1 MSVLRLQEERSVE
14 LTFELLR
21 GAIDVHVHVG
31 PHLKSSP
38 RRVDPIEAAL
48 QARDVGMRAIVLKDV
63 FQMTNGTAWLVNR
76 HVPGIA
82 VYGGLM
88 LNTVYGGM
96 NPRTFKT
103 AIHYG
108 DGAKYLDFGAHS
120 TYYQAAKEGR
130 IVDGKFVPLSE
141 LYPKFRKEELE
152 RAIRIPVEGAPGPH
166 LHEMLTLLADNPH
179 IYMETGHV
187 SSEEAIRLLELKEE
201 YGYERVVVSSSV
213 TKISTM
219 EQLRYMVDM
228 GGLIE
233 FTFAAY
239 TAPTPIPLTHYYVEK
254 EYASIDEGM
263 EALPDEGIRE
273 VAAHIRELGA
283 VNCLMS
289 TDFGRYALSTP
300 TEGLRQFIACML
312 DLGITPDEI
321 RTMVKTNQER
331 LLGLDPLEEVTQERR
346 RVEFRLDE
354 ADQTPGEKAARDN
367 G

>member
-1 MSVLRLQEERSVE
+1 
-14 LTFELLR
+14 
-21 GAIDVHVHVG
+21 
-31 PHLKSSP
+31 
-38 RRVDPIEAAL
+38 
-48 QARDVGMRAIVLKDV
+48 
-63 FQMTNGTAWLVNR
+63 
-76 HVPGIA
+76 
-82 VYGGLM
+82 
-88 LNTVYGGM
+88 M
-96 NPRTFKT
+96 NPRAFKT

-130 IVDGKFVPLSE
+130 VVDGKFVPLSE

-152 RAIRIPVEGAPGPH
+152 RAIRIPVEGDPGPK
-166 LHEMLTLLADNPH
+166 LDEMLTLLAQNPH
-179 IYMETGHV
+179 IYMDTGHV
-187 SSEEAIRLLELKEE
+187 STEEAIRLLELKED

-219 EQLRYMVDM
+219 DQLKYMVEM

-263 EALPDEGIRE
+263 DALPDAGIRE
-273 VAAHIRELGA
+273 VADQIRELGA
-283 VNCLMS
+283 VNCIMS

-300 TEGLRQFIACML
+300 TEGLRQFITCML

-321 RTMVKTNQER
+321 RTMVKTNPEW
-331 LLGLDPLEEVTQERR
+331 LLGLDSVEETAKKRQM
-346 RVEFRLDE
+346 VEFPLDE
-354 ADQTPGEKAARDN
+354 MDHAVREKEA
-367 G
+367 

>member
-1 MSVLRLQEERSVE
+1 MSGLERDRSLE
-14 LTFELLR
+14 LTFDLLK
-21 GAIDVHVHVG
+21 GAIDIHVHAG

-38 RRVDPIEAAL
+38 RRADPVEVAL
-48 QARDVGMRAIVLKDV
+48 EARDVGMRAVVFKDV
-63 FQMTNGTAWLVNR
+63 FEMTNGTAWLVNR
-76 HVPGIA
+76 HVPGIT

-96 NPRTFKT
+96 NPRAFKT

-130 IVDGKFVPLSE
+130 VVDGEFVPLSE
-141 LYPKFRKEELE
+141 LYPEFRKEELE
-152 RAIRIPVEGAPGPH
+152 RAIRIPVEGDLGPK
-166 LHEMLTLLADNPH
+166 LDEMLTLLAENPH
-179 IYMETGHV
+179 IYMDTGHV
-187 SSEEAIRLLELKEE
+187 SSEEATRLLELKED

-219 EQLRYMVDM
+219 DQLKYMVEM

-233 FTFAAY
+233 FTFGAY

-263 EALPDEGIRE
+263 DALPDSGIRE
-273 VAAHIRELGA
+273 VADQIRELGA
-283 VNCLMS
+283 ANCIMS

-321 RTMVKTNQER
+321 RMMVKTNPEW
-331 LLGLDPLEEVTQERR
+331 LLGLDPVKEATQERQ
-346 RVEFRLDE
+346 RVELPLEETDHAASEKE
-354 ADQTPGEKAARDN
+354 A
-367 G
+367 